1 MSEKWE
7 EQLKTIWETTKEGK
21 VYGLSNIKEITD
33 VFAKWD
39 NIKQS
44 TDIKE
49 LKNYIGMECANI
61 GLGSIGR
68 NNGTRN
74 VDESIWSDIKKLL
87 NKITEN
93 SNQDIDK
100 IIVVNGPGSFTGIRV
115 AMSIAKIM
123 AGELNIPLIPLN
135 TAQILL
141 DAHSCDV
148 LIMDARRDMFFF
160 GTKEKIELIYK
171 DKIEKL
177 IENKKVLA
185 DKRSSEFI
193 KNSICYEDID
203 KNLAQTMIN
212 LAQEK
217 YSNSQDKN
225 EFNYLKIEAN
235 YIQTPPVF

>member
-1 MSEKWE
+1 MNILAICAALNNSYLGIKYENEIFSEIIKSDE
-7 EQLKTIWETTKEGK
+7 NYHSLYLIPK
-21 VYGLSNIKEITD
+21 IKE
-33 VFAKWD
+33 FAK
-39 NIKQS
+39 N
-44 TDIKE
+44 
-49 LKNYIGMECANI
+49 N
-61 GLGSIGR
+61 SI
-68 NNGTRN
+68 N
-74 VDESIWSDIKKLL
+74 L
-87 NKITEN
+87 NKLDAIC
-93 SNQDIDK
+93 
-100 IIVVNGPGSFTGIRV
+100 VNCGPGSFTGIRV
-115 AMSIAKIM
+115 ALTIAKIM